1 MHLQRR
7 LLTILTFSTLAILIG
22 LAFFALPTHRRAAA
36 TTYFILTPTPSRTP
50 LPLTIDGTLDLS
62 GQPRL
67 PKIEDLSGRLL
78 FIYDLDLYIAAF
90 DGQPAQLIGENIQP
104 TGINVAP
111 DRLSLVYSEQR
122 RDAFGQ
128 NMTVVNLVNLETL
141 STSTLMTFNGR
152 VNLVRWSPDGAW
164 VAIDLEGVGQGGEF
178 VTLGTLISL
187 RNQPVP
193 PHLIEEYASASW
205 LSDQRLL
212 LLQWGD
218 EALTYAVVDPVTQ
231 ALELLDFSEDESLT
245 ALNIQNIT
253 LSDYASAHDL
263 LTTHGLNPI
272 WTPVYP
278 YTPLI
283 GIAPDGSQ
291 WVAGETTE
299 EVVCQ
304 PYQVVR
310 HTVADNSTTVLAE
323 FSDPYTLRLSNFQW
337 AADDSLYFVRWSSS
351 SCPSQLD
358 FATVQLYRLAPD
370 ETPVAISSQLLADIF
385 LHTFGVAADGQTVAW
400 VGYNEQRSYLAM
412 TSIETGDQQEL
423 MSVAADNIPDNFFL
437 GVWWLP

>member
-1 MHLQRR
+1 MTFKRR
-7 LLTILTFSTLAILIG
+7 LLAGSTLTILAILIG

-36 TTYFILTPTPSRTP
+36 TTYFILTPTPSLTP
-50 LPLTIDGTLDLS
+50 PPLTIGDTLDSS

-67 PKIEDLSGRLL
+67 PKIENLAGRLL
-78 FIYDLDLYIAAF
+78 FIYDLGLYIAAF
-90 DGQPAQLIGENIQP
+90 DGQPAQLIGENIWP

-111 DRLSLVYSEQR
+111 DLLSLVHSEQR
-122 RDAFGQ
+122 RDALGQ

-141 STSTLMTFNGR
+141 LTSTLMTFYGR
-152 VNLVRWSPDGAW
+152 VNLVRWSPDGEW

-193 PHLIEEYASASW
+193 PRLIEEYTSASW
-205 LSDQRLL
+205 LSDQRILL
-212 LLQWGD
+212 LRWD
-218 EALTYAVVDPVTQ
+218 EEALTYAVVDPVTQ
-231 ALELLDFSEDESLT
+231 TLELLDFSEDESLT

-253 LSDYASAHDL
+253 LSDYASAYDL

-272 WTPVYP
+272 WTPIYP

-310 HTVADNSTTVLAE
+310 HTVADSTTTTLAE
-323 FSDPYTLRLSNFQW
+323 FTDTLRLANFQW
-337 AADDSLYFVRWSSS
+337 AADDSLYFVRWSSRT
-351 SCPSQLD
+351 CPADLGQ
-358 FATVQLYRLAPD
+358 ATVQLYRLAAD
-370 ETPVAISSQLLADIF
+370 EAPIQLGDNLLTEVF
-385 LHTFGVAADGQTVAW
+385 LHTYDVSPDGDAVAW
-400 VGYNEQRSYLAM
+400 VGYEGGNSHL
-412 TSIETGDQQEL
+412 SITRVETGQQQYL
-423 MSVAADNIPDNFFL
+423 MTLTTDAYRFGFTS
-437 GVWWLP
+437 VWWLP